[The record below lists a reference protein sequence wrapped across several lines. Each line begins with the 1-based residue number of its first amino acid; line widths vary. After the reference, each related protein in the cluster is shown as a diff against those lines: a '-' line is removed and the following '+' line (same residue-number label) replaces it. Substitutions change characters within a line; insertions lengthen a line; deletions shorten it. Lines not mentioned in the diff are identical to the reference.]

1 MDKLSIALNRNNQSL
16 SNADFKLGIDNNY
29 WNPIKDLQAEAKE
42 RRKRFITQIEQE
54 RKEDLEQLKKS
65 YEFKAKKI
73 NNLGIA
79 YNLLLG
85 KNHDIDLIFTY
96 DKGAFLEIVK
106 EAFDDVELELLADN
120 IYKLQDKL
128 SDKINKIKSGDN
140 LELYNQY
147 HIYSKDFEEIDN
159 QSNQPTSLAWKVQVP
174 SNELI
179 DMENERDIY
188 IDLQSELEKLIKH
201 EPELYSYSLER
212 IRQALA

>member
-65 YEFKAKKI
+65 FEFKAKKI